1 MARHEAP
8 PRTPATLRAAALG
21 LVMVLLVACG
31 GNAQSAPPSQP
42 AAPRQEAGAFPVTIK
57 HAAGE
62 SRIEKAPARVVALST
77 GWVDATLALGVVPVA
92 ANRWSTTQPVFAPW
106 NAGLLKEST
115 TTPINTVADISVEE
129 IAKLRPDVIFGSYQ
143 VTSNKGLYAALS
155 KIAPTIGIIGAD
167 NQDGTWQE
175 ILLTVGKVLGK
186 STEAQ
191 AAVAKAEAA
200 LAGVPTTYPGLKGKT
215 VQYVVLRQPGTV
227 QAGAKAND
235 HLVRFFQTM
244 GLGPAPGLTA
254 LEAKDGETG
263 FLSYEQLGALDG
275 DLMFI
280 GGFSDEEMTA
290 FEKSELFKKIPT
302 VRDGTYL
309 VLDAEKIGA
318 MRTPTVRNIPY
329 LLDAMKPALEK
340 AGKA

>member
-1 MARHEAP
+1 M
-8 PRTPATLRAAALG
+8 
-21 LVMVLLVACG
+21 
-31 GNAQSAPPSQP
+31 
-42 AAPRQEAGAFPVTIK
+42 TIK
-57 HAAGE
+57 HGAGTAT
-62 SRIEKAPARVVALST
+62 IEKAPTRVVALST

-92 ANRWSTTQPVFAPW
+92 ANRWSTTRPVFAPW
-106 NAGLLKEST
+106 NKELNEAQ

-143 VTSNKGLYAALS
+143 VTSNKNLYAALNQ
-155 KIAPTIGIIGAD
+155 IAPTIGIIGQD

-175 ILLTVGKVLGK
+175 ILRTVGKVLGK
-186 STEAQ
+186 STEAE
-191 AAVAKAEAA
+191 AAVTKAEAD
-200 LAGVPTTYPGLKGKT
+200 LANVANVHPGLKGKT

-244 GLGPAPGLTA
+244 GLGPAPGLVA
-254 LEAKDGETG
+254 LEEKGGETG

-275 DLMFI
+275 DVMFI
-280 GGFSDEEMTA
+280 GGFSDKEMTD

-302 VRDGTYL
+302 VKDGTYL

-329 LLDAMKPALEK
+329 LLEAMRPALEK
-340 AGKA
+340 AGSQ